1 MTGRRLDGYTK
12 GSLEE
17 SRHALVAGGQVT
29 VTARSPRQPNRT
41 PLSSCAMIK
50 GIGTDIVEVSRVE
63 GETARHGP
71 EFLQQV
77 FTAAEIEYCERRRR
91 KYESY
96 AARFA
101 AKEAF
106 FKALGTGGR
115 DGITWQEIE
124 IVLDGRGRPDLAL
137 RGRAKELADERGVT
151 GVHVSLSHSRELAA
165 AVVVLEA
172 GGEPSY
178 TGG

>member
-1 MTGRRLDGYTK
+1 MVF
-12 GSLEE
+12 LEE
-17 SRHALVAGGQVT
+17 SRHALAAEGGAHAP
-29 VTARSPRQPNRT
+29 ARSPG
-41 PLSSCAMIK
+41 LSSRLALSGCAMIT
-50 GIGTDIVEVSRVE
+50 GIGNDIVEVSRVE
-63 GETARHGP
+63 GETARLGP

-77 FTAAEIEYCERRRR
+77 FTPAEIEYCERRRR

-106 FKALGTGGR
+106 LKALGTGGR

-172 GGEPSY
+172 GGESSD
-178 TGG
+178 TSG

>member
-1 MTGRRLDGYTK
+1 
-12 GSLEE
+12 
-17 SRHALVAGGQVT
+17 
-29 VTARSPRQPNRT
+29 
-41 PLSSCAMIK
+41 MIK

-63 GETARHGP
+63 GETARRGP
-71 EFLQQV
+71 AFLQEV

-106 FKALGTGGR
+106 LKALGTGGR
-115 DGITWQEIE
+115 DGIAWHEME
-124 IVLDGRGRPDLAL
+124 IVLDGRGRPDLTL
-137 RGRAKELADERGVT
+137 RGRAKELAGARGVS

-172 GGEPSY
+172 GSEVSDTEG
-178 TGG
+178 